1 MKILLV
7 QPGFGEG
14 LGFQQIALVEP
25 LGLELV
31 AASLRENGHIVD
43 ILDLRVEK
51 KLVDKIKK
59 FQPTLIG
66 ISCSFAIDVYQT
78 LKIAATIKKIN
89 KDIFVI
95 VGGHHAS
102 LSPGDFNQ
110 PGIDAV
116 VIGEG
121 EITAVELVEAVEK
134 GRDLLQVAG
143 LAINQDGEQK
153 LTVKRPRIKN
163 LDNLPLPARDI
174 LHRYRKSYYLGFQR
188 PIATIETSRGCPYR
202 CEFCSVWNF
211 YGGEYRVKSPER
223 VVAEIAT
230 LREKYLLFTDD
241 NFLQSI
247 PRAQK
252 IAELL
257 LAKGI
262 RKKIT
267 IQARSD
273 SIVRHPE
280 IIALWRKAG
289 LWKIFIGFEKIA
301 DEELSA
307 LGKKNTVK
315 NNEEALRILR
325 AHKIEVCASFIADPQ
340 YEKND
345 FKRLRDYIRR
355 WKLYSPS
362 LTIYTP
368 FPGTEL
374 FNRLKEK
381 LTTKNWELY
390 DAVHTVL
397 PTKLSLK
404 EFYREFSKLYK
415 ISYPRLDLGWHGLR
429 ALAKSIGQ
437 WDSFVQFWNMIRAA
451 HTMAT
456 ESYYLVGHNRNF
468 VHDKN
473 IVS

>member
-31 AASLRENGHIVD
+31 AASLREHGHLVD

-51 KLVDKIKK
+51 KLAEKINK
-59 FQPTLIG
+59 FQPTLVG

-78 LKIAATIKKIN
+78 LKIAEAVKKIN

-110 PGIDAV
+110 QPIDAV

-121 EITAVELVEAVEK
+121 EMTAVELAKALEK
-134 GRDLLQVAG
+134 GQDLGQVRG
-143 LAINQDGEQK
+143 LAINQEGEQR
-153 LTVKRPRIKN
+153 LTPRRPRLDN
-163 LDNLPLPARDI
+163 LDKLPLPARDI

-188 PIATIETSRGCPYR
+188 PIAMIETSRGCPYR

-211 YGGEYRVKSPER
+211 YGGAYRAKSPER
-223 VVAEIAT
+223 VVAEIT
-230 LREKYLLFTDD
+230 SLREKYLLFTDD

-257 LAKGI
+257 LLKGI

-273 SIVRHPE
+273 SIVNHPE
-280 IIALWRKAG
+280 IISLWRKAG
-289 LWKIFIGFEKIA
+289 LWKIFIGFEKIV

-315 NNEEALRILR
+315 NNEEAIRILR

-340 YEKND
+340 YEKSD
-345 FKRLRDYIRR
+345 FERLRNYIRQ

-374 FNRLKEK
+374 FKRLKDK
-381 LTTKNWELY
+381 LTTKNWELF
-390 DAVHTVL
+390 DAVHAVL
-397 PTKLSLK
+397 PTKMNLK
-404 EFYREFSKLYK
+404 EFYQEFSKLYK
-415 ISYPRLDLGWHGLR
+415 ISYPRLDLGWHGLQ

-437 WDSFVQFWNMIRAA
+437 WDSFIQFWNMVRAA
-451 HTMAT
+451 HIMAN
-456 ESYYLVGHNRNF
+456 ENYYLAGHR
-468 VHDKN
+468 K
-473 IVS
+473 